1 MALVKLSG
9 ATMVES
15 ALRKLFW
22 AKVIHMSYF
31 SYLVY
36 LPTL

>member
-1 MALVKLSG
+1 
-9 ATMVES
+9 
-15 ALRKLFW
+15 
-22 AKVIHMSYF
+22 MSYF